1 MNYEIAVIGG
11 GPGGY
16 TAAAK
21 AAKEGFRV
29 VLFER
34 DLLGGT
40 CLNRGCIPT
49 KALIH
54 AAETYSAISHSE
66 TLGISV
72 QGASYDFSA
81 MHRRKDQ
88 VVLTLR
94 QGVEKLMKSNKVTV
108 VSGSAQ
114 VTGPGA
120 VSCGGEMYEA
130 EHIILASGSKPSMP
144 PIPGIDLP
152 GVYSSND
159 LLEGEGL
166 NLKSLI
172 VIGGGVI
179 GVESASI
186 YLPLGTKIT
195 ILEAMDHI
203 LPNMDRELA
212 QRLTMSLKKQGAA
225 VEAGASVTAISGTP
239 GAMTVTYRT
248 KKGKECTVTAEG
260 VLVATG
266 RRAETEGLFAP
277 GCAPE
282 LERGAV
288 TADAQGRT
296 SIPNLYVIGD
306 ARARNIQLAHVA
318 IAQAENVVALI
329 AGKEPPVDEAVV
341 PSCIFTSPEAASV
354 GLTEAEAKAAGH
366 AVRTL
371 KSLTGAN
378 GKCLIEGAESG
389 FVKLVTDA
397 DTGVILGAQLICP
410 RATDLVGELAL
421 AVERKLT
428 AVELAAVI
436 HAHPTFH
443 EMIAS
448 AAELW

>member
-21 AAKEGFRV
+21 AAKAGFRV

-54 AAETYSAISHSE
+54 AAETYSAAAHSE
-66 TLGISV
+66 GLGISV
-72 QGASYDFSA
+72 QGASYDFAA

-94 QGVEKLMKSNKVTV
+94 QGVEKLMKSSKVTV

-114 VTGPGA
+114 VTGPGT
-120 VSCGGEMYEA
+120 VSCGGETYGA

-389 FVKLVTDA
+389 FVKLVADA

-428 AVELAAVI
+428 ASELAAVI

>member
-21 AAKEGFRV
+21 AAKAGFRV

-54 AAETYSAISHSE
+54 AAETYSAVTHSE
-66 TLGISV
+66 GLGISV
-72 QGASYDFSA
+72 QGASYDFAA

-94 QGVEKLMKSNKVTV
+94 QGVEKLMKSSRVTV

-120 VSCGGEMYEA
+120 VSCGGETYEA
-130 EHIILASGSKPSMP
+130 AHIILASGSKPSMP

-179 GVESASI
+179 GVESASV

-288 TADAQGRT
+288 MADAQGRT

-428 AVELAAVI
+428 ASELAAVI